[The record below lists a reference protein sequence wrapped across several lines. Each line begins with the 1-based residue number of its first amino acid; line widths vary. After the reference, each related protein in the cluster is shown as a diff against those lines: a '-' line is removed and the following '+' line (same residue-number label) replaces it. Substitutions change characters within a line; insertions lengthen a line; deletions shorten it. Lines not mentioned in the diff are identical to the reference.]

1 MKKIDCFL
9 PFINEEQYQ
18 QLCAAFEDFTS
29 LINIHALKE
38 NLYQSNTLQQIA
50 KLWLFEIG
58 RAHV

>member
-38 NLYQSNTLQQIA
+38 SLYQSFT
-50 KLWLFEIG
+50 
-58 RAHV
+58 R